1 MSRHPQLATLNV
13 PQHSRVKF
21 AEQGAAAPAAES
33 AAPAAE
39 RAVMGA
45 NLVASPEWT
54 AHKAG
59 RTAREGGQE
68 NGEAV
73 YVELV
78 DHVTTVSSVP
88 PEETL
93 SSNSPTGS
101 NSTLTNHVTKTG
113 IETIG

>member
-21 AEQGAAAPAAES
+21 AEQGATPAAES
-33 AAPAAE
+33 AATA
-39 RAVMGA
+39 A

-93 SSNSPTGS
+93 ISNSPTGS

>member
-1 MSRHPQLATLNV
+1 MSRHPQLATLNA

-21 AEQGAAAPAAES
+21 AEQGAAPAAQS

-39 RAVMGA
+39 RAATAA

-59 RTAREGGQE
+59 RTAHEGGQE

-78 DHVTTVSSVP
+78 DHVTPVSSVP